1 MPLLPNATNILFLDR
16 VILLMGTWKES
27 PNVSPL
33 TVADREMESLV
44 NLNTFMSDFLV
55 LLVSSGK
62 LS

>member
-16 VILLMGTWKES
+16 VILLMGTWKGS